1 MINALNSCNITIAS
15 VTSSKTKTGECIT
28 KFKLQV
34 AQIEDLHNAIINL
47 NKISEIYNIERV
59 FK

>member
-1 MINALNSCNITIAS
+1 MINALNATNVAIAS
-15 VTSSKTKTGECIT
+15 VTSTKTKLGECIT

-34 AQIEDLHNAIINL
+34 SNLDDLNLAIVNL